1 MIPRTAP
8 IVRTTA
14 AMTTQRMILMIIPI
28 LRATAEVIVLP
39 MTAVTAL
46 RMIPTITRILPIT
59 AATALRMILLPTV
72 PILPTTAA
80 TALRMTPMTTAP
92 MTVEAVPKVLL
103 PCVTRLYPMQSPSQV
118 TWHTYGAVPA

>member
-1 MIPRTAP
+1 
-8 IVRTTA
+8 
-14 AMTTQRMILMIIPI
+14 MTTQRMILMIIPI
-28 LRATAEVIVLP
+28 LRATAEVLDLP

-46 RMIPTITRILPIT
+46 RMITTRNRILPIT

-72 PILPTTAA
+72 PILLTTAA

-103 PCVTRLYPMQSPSQV
+103 PCVMRLYPMQSPSQV